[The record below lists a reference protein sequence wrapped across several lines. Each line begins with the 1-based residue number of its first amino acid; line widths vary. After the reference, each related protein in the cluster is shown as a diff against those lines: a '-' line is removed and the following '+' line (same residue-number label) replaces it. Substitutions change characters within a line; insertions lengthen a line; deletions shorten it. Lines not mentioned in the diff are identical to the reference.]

1 VDALHAAADAIM
13 VGGRTL
19 IEEDPRL
26 TVRSAELVAAR
37 RQRGREPQPTRVGV
51 VSALPDPRTGA
62 DLRDGSRFLHGEPS
76 RVVVFTTER
85 TTHAARQRLE
95 AAGTEV
101 VVLGARRVDL
111 ASALRHLFRTGV
123 NRLLVEGGGTL
134 VGALLRERLVDEVQ
148 LFVAPMIVGGS
159 EAPTPVEGPGF
170 DLDDAIHVQLA
181 GSSVLDDHGVV
192 LRYLVGSP
200 DRAPAKPGTG
210 APVRARSA

>member
-1 VDALHAAADAIM
+1 
-13 VGGRTL
+13 
-19 IEEDPRL
+19 
-26 TVRSAELVAAR
+26 
-37 RQRGREPQPTRVGV
+37 
-51 VSALPDPRTGA
+51 
-62 DLRDGSRFLHGEPS
+62 
-76 RVVVFTTER
+76 
-85 TTHAARQRLE
+85 
-95 AAGTEV
+95 
-101 VVLGARRVDL
+101 
-111 ASALRHLFRTGV
+111 V

-159 EAPTPVEGPGF
+159 EAPPPVEGPGF